1 MLDRLEDV
9 ITDVIDCGFHIHKQ
23 LGPGLLESVYE
34 TVLATTLQKR
44 GYAVDRQ
51 KPVEIQFDDMTFR
64 EGFRADI
71 VVNEILLVELKST
84 ERMAPVYG
92 KQVLTYLRLMNL
104 PIGLLMNFG
113 CATFKEGLKRIA
125 NNYTPTS

>member
-1 MLDRLEDV
+1 MNRLEPV
-9 ITDVIDCGFHIHKQ
+9 ITDVIDCGFQIHKQ

-34 TVLATTLQKR
+34 TVLAKALRKR

-51 KPVEIQFDDMTFR
+51 KPVEIAFDGMTFR

-71 VVNEILLVELKST
+71 IVNEILLVELKST

-113 CATFKEGLKRIA
+113 CATFKEGLQRIA

>member
-1 MLDRLEDV
+1 MNRLEPV
-9 ITDVIDCGFHIHKQ
+9 ITDVIDCGFQIHKQ

-34 TVLATTLQKR
+34 TVLAKALHKR

-51 KPVEIQFDDMTFR
+51 KPVEIQYDGMTFR

-71 VVNEILLVELKST
+71 IVNDILLVELKST

>member
-1 MLDRLEDV
+1 MNRLEPV
-9 ITDVIDCGFHIHKQ
+9 ITDVIDCGFQIHKQ

-34 TVLATTLQKR
+34 TVLAKALHKR

-51 KPVEIQFDDMTFR
+51 KPVEIQYDNMTFR

-71 VVNEILLVELKST
+71 IVNDILLVELKST

>member
-1 MLDRLEDV
+1 MDRLEDV

>member
-1 MLDRLEDV
+1 MNRLEPV
-9 ITDVIDCGFHIHKQ
+9 ITDVIDCGFQTHKQ

-34 TVLATTLQKR
+34 TVLAKALHKR

-51 KPVEIQFDDMTFR
+51 KPVEIQYDNMTFR

-71 VVNEILLVELKST
+71 IVNDILLVELKST